1 MSARRASAKR
11 RANRLANTAAQRR
24 ADKTW
29 YRLLL
34 MFILLAAF
42 GLRCAGLGAQ
52 ELRGDEAFG
61 YFLSLNPLD
70 EIVDQTLALRE
81 PHPVA
86 SYWLQHLWLDLA
98 GHSEFALRFLGVWW
112 SVLAVALIVPL
123 AMQLALPTTTGM
135 VAASLMALSPYAI
148 WHAQDARMYSM
159 SLALTTAS
167 TLCAV
172 SWWRA
177 QGGRKRLWLTVAYL
191 MVTWLALQTHYFAVY
206 VVLAQQV
213 ALLGW
218 GVVGHLWRKLA
229 MWWGIGVGLLLLW
242 LPWLWAARSILL
254 AYGGNGDSPP
264 LLDALIRAH
273 SAFGIGESGQ
283 GDPRLLWA
291 AITLGVVLFGA
302 IPLWRVPKMGGRS
315 ALWLLMVYW
324 LTPLVATWL
333 SAQSRPIFNERYL
346 VAAVPPVY
354 MLMASGIGDVRSQY
368 ASRWLMWMQR
378 GMVMVVMVMMVV
390 GLVRQARDPLLTK
403 TRGWR
408 ELASTLTQLADGVD
422 AADMRLVQNY
432 PDPTMWY
439 YYQGDVAHL
448 VLPPAANDE
457 TRADAEVEQMLT
469 AGVNRVALVEQP
481 AAGWDSSGIARA
493 ALQRGYTFAGQIV
506 VASWPISI
514 WLRPPDALDEMQVA
528 YEGGLQLSGAL
539 VTPARVAAGGMVEV
553 HLQWQGESPGDTVSL
568 GEQEAVSIQLLN
580 DGGALVAQSDRPL
593 AMASVTTAQVQSYV
607 ILLPIDLAAG
617 DYALDVVVYD
627 PGRDGSPRRL
637 TTRGADY
644 VSVGTVTVVD
654 VTVADVSANDTQ

>member
-11 RANRLANTAAQRR
+11 RANRLANTAAKRH

-34 MFILLAAF
+34 MFILFAAF
-42 GLRCAGLGAQ
+42 GLRCAGLDAQ

-61 YFLSLNPLD
+61 YFFSLNPLD

-86 SYWLQHLWLDLA
+86 SYWLQHLWLDMA
-98 GHSEFALRFLGVWW
+98 GHGEFALRFLGVWW
-112 SVLAVALIVPL
+112 SVLAVALILPL
-123 AMQLALPTTTGM
+123 AIQLTLPTATGL

-177 QGGRKRLWLTVAYL
+177 QGGRKRVWLAVAYL
-191 MVTWLALQTHYFAVY
+191 LVTWLALQTHYFAVY

-218 GVVGHLWRKLA
+218 GVVGRLWRKLA

-242 LPWLWAARSILL
+242 LPWLWAARSILM

-264 LLDALIRAH
+264 LFDALIRAH
-273 SAFGIGESGQ
+273 SAFGVGESGA

-291 AITLGVVLFGA
+291 VITLGAVLFGA
-302 IPLWRVPKMGGRS
+302 VTLWRVPNMSGRS
-315 ALWLLMVYW
+315 DLWLLMVYW

-354 MLMASGIGDVRSQY
+354 MLVAAGIGAARPRS
-368 ASRWLMWMQR
+368 STHWLTWMQR
-378 GMVMVVMVMMVV
+378 GMVVMVTVMMVV

-408 ELASTLTQLADGVD
+408 DLAVTLAQLTEGVD
-422 AADMRLVQNY
+422 AADVRLVQNY
-432 PDPTMWY
+432 PDPTLWY

-457 TRADAEVEQMLT
+457 ARAVAEVEQMLA
-469 AGVNRVALVEQP
+469 AGVSRVALVEQP
-481 AAGWDSSGIARA
+481 AAGWDPGGIARA
-493 ALQRGYTFAGQIV
+493 ALPRGYTFAGQIV
-506 VASWPISI
+506 VENWPISI
-514 WLRPPDALDEMQVA
+514 WLRSPDTLDEMHVA
-528 YEGGLQLSGAL
+528 YEGGLQLAGAL

-553 HLQWQGESPGDTVSL
+553 HLQWQGASPGDAVSL

-580 DGGALVAQSDRPL
+580 GAGTLVAQSDRPL

-627 PGRDGSPRRL
+627 PGRDGAPRRL
-637 TTRGADY
+637 TMQGADH

-654 VTVADVSANDTQ
+654 VTNVDVAARDMQ